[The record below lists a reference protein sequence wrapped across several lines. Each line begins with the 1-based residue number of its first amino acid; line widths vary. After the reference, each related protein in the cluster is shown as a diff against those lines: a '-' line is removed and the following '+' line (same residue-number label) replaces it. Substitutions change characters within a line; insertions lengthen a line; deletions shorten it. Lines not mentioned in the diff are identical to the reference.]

1 MLYVSHNT
9 AVYLDVEDVVY
20 TVGDLFC
27 VESADQIFAFTN
39 ANEFQDLVD
48 HIKGVIQVSHT
59 DNYGVMISQSMTVG
73 VLVKSNG
80 LCPIIDSHQHLNS
93 NGGGKIIMANPRKLS
108 LNMPVA
114 CSKIRISLWIW
125 GPYVIWETLGE
136 IYNVIIPTAKKIQ
149 VIMQS

>member
-48 HIKGVIQVSHT
+48 HIKGVIQVSQI

-73 VLVKSNG
+73 FWSRA
-80 LCPIIDSHQHLNS
+80 
-93 NGGGKIIMANPRKLS
+93 MAFVPL
-108 LNMPVA
+108 LIA
-114 CSKIRISLWIW
+114 ISI
-125 GPYVIWETLGE
+125 
-136 IYNVIIPTAKKIQ
+136 
-149 VIMQS
+149 